1 MDETQKTGPTPGP
14 WKTGSSVRDAVFDAN
29 GQCIAD
35 CEASQGGRL
44 VDIANAAHIVKC
56 VNERPALI
64 AERDRLREI
73 VAMFFDRVSRHGD
86 WDDGCFYYNR
96 TSAPELQEP
105 LRRARAALGEG
116 K

>member
-1 MDETQKTGPTPGP
+1 MAIKLPVGNVDGKGVPGIFL
-14 WKTGSSVRDAVFDAN
+14 FDAD
-29 GQCIAD
+29 GVCLA
-35 CEASQGGRL
+35 CCLSQ
-44 VDIANAAHIVKC
+44 VVSAEVA
-56 VNERPALI
+56 ALI
-64 AERDRLREI
+64 AERDRLREV

-86 WDDGCFYYNR
+86 WDDGCFYYKG